1 MTKPNIPMIDLN
13 DPDAGQKLRDAI
25 GAKPGDVIQ
34 IVTPQFER
42 PASEGKV
49 PPYPGDKVFAKLTA
63 LTDAERR
70 AYGLRPW
77 NAPGESED
85 GDAFGGGVL
94 WLLPGEWYDYLP
106 DRARLVS
113 INGRAEDFD
122 RGRTDNDIRFGCLAY
137 GVVVGARKGWRAR

>member
-1 MTKPNIPMIDLN
+1 MTKLNIPMIDLN

-49 PPYPGDKVFAKLTA
+49 PAYPGDEVFAKLAA

-77 NAPGESED
+77 NEPNDPED
-85 GDAFGGGVL
+85 GDRFGGGVL

-106 DRARLVS
+106 ARARLVS
-113 INGRAEDFD
+113 IDAANDEATARSERALRSALDAAKD
-122 RGRTDNDIRFGCLAY
+122 GG
-137 GVVVGARKGWRAR
+137 